1 MLRRLLRLCIS
12 KFPPMIESEIVSR
25 AKKAMRTRVLA
36 RRSKL
41 SLEYRKN
48 GSASLLR
55 AAAALPE
62 FPARAALAGFMPI
75 RDEIDPTLLMER
87 YHERGHP
94 IGLPIVVAP
103 RNPLIFRQWQPGD
116 ALEKGAFDVP
126 VPMEQAER
134 VVPRILL
141 VPLAAFDR
149 EGYRLGYGA
158 GFYDRTL
165 TELRARDEVIAIG
178 VAFDE
183 QEVDAVPRDEY
194 DQQLDWMLTPS
205 GAFRTKP
212 EIEG

>member
-1 MLRRLLRLCIS
+1 
-12 KFPPMIESEIVSR
+12 MIEPEIVSR

-36 RRSKL
+36 RRSRL
-41 SLEYRKN
+41 SPEYRKN
-48 GSASLLR
+48 GAASLLR

-62 FPARAALAGFMPI
+62 FPAGAALAGFMPI
-75 RDEIDPTLLMER
+75 RDEIDPGQLIGR

-94 IGLPIVVAP
+94 IGLPVVIAP
-103 RNPLIFRQWQPGD
+103 KNPLVFKRWQPGD
-116 ALEKGAFDVP
+116 PLEEGAFGVP
-126 VPMEQAER
+126 VPTGQAGR
-134 VVPRILL
+134 VIPRVLL

-183 QEVDAVPRDEY
+183 QEVDAVPHDEY

-205 GAFRTKP
+205 GAFRTGP
-212 EIEG
+212 AQEEQF